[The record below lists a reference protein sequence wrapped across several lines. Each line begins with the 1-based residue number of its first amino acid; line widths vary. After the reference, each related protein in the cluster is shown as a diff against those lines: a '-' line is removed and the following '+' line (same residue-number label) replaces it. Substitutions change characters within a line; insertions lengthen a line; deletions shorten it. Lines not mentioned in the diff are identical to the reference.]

1 MRILIDATPLL
12 LRSAGVK
19 NYTYYWIQNLWQ
31 QARNDRILTFPPL
44 ASLGPLNHE
53 RSIAG
58 AARTYLHL
66 GRIFAANAAPWIPLL
81 RWTMPKADVFHVSNQ
96 IRFPPK
102 GVKLTATIYDMTCR
116 LMPELHTAAN
126 IQADESLAK
135 NVLARADRLIAIS
148 ENSRQDAVRLLGLD
162 AERIEVIYPG
172 VPEVYFG
179 AQARPAEQP
188 YVLYLGTIEPR
199 KNVDTLLD
207 AWSGF
212 RLRGDFD
219 LVIAGASG
227 WSGEKTMARLA
238 SRPPGVRYLGY
249 VPEDELPGLMA
260 GASAFIYPSL
270 YEGFGFP
277 VAQAMA
283 AGVPVITS
291 NTSCLPEVAGEGG
304 AVGGPSQ
311 RGGNSSGDGET
322 AHVAG
327 VAARAAHGG
336 HGAGAS
342 GISVGDMRA
351 QEPGVFLAGV
361 LPMIRHFTVHNDHF
375 GRDPAF
381 QSAYQRGLR
390 AAIGMI
396 RKGSTA

>member
-1 MRILIDATPLL
+1 MQILIDATPLL

-31 QARNDRILTFPPL
+31 QAQNDRVLTLPALP
-44 ASLGPLNHE
+44 SLGPLNHE

-58 AARTYLHL
+58 SARTYMHL
-66 GRIFAANAAPWIPLL
+66 GRVFASNAVPMLPLL
-81 RWTMPKADVFHVSNQ
+81 RWTMPKSDVFHVSNQ
-96 IRFPPK
+96 IRYPPK
-102 GVKLTATIYDMTCR
+102 GVKLTATIYDMTVR

-135 NVLARADRLIAIS
+135 NVLGRADRLIAIS
-148 ENSRQDAVRLLGLD
+148 ENSRQDAARLLGLNAD
-162 AERIEVIYPG
+162 RIEVIYPG

-179 AQARPAEQP
+179 AQARPSEQP

-212 RLRGDFD
+212 RFRGDFD
-219 LVIAGASG
+219 LLIAGASG
-227 WSGEKTMARLA
+227 WAGEKTLARLA

-260 GASAFIYPSL
+260 GASAFVYPSL

-283 AGVPVITS
+283 AGIPVITS
-291 NTSCLPEVAGEGG
+291 NTSCLPEVAGGG
-304 AVGGPSQ
+304 ALLVDPRSP
-311 RGGNSSGDGET
+311 GEIQAAMEKLLT
-322 AHVAG
+322 SPDLQQELRTAG
-327 VAARAAHGG
+327 VARAKSEYRWDICARR
-336 HGAGAS
+336 S
-342 GISVGDMRA
+342 LEFFRRV
-351 QEPGVFLAGV
+351 
-361 LPMIRHFTVHNDHF
+361 
-375 GRDPAF
+375 
-381 QSAYQRGLR
+381 
-390 AAIGMI
+390 
-396 RKGSTA
+396 

>member
-19 NYTYYWIQNLWQ
+19 TYTYYWIQNLWQ

-44 ASLGPLNHE
+44 ARLGSLDHE

-58 AARTYLHL
+58 ARCTYLHL
-66 GRIFAANAAPWIPLL
+66 GRVFAANAAPSIPLL
-81 RWTMPKADVFHVSNQ
+81 RWTMPKADVFHASNQ
-96 IRFPPK
+96 IRFPPR

-126 IQADESLAK
+126 IQADAYLAK

-148 ENSRQDAVRLLGLD
+148 ENSRQDAVRLLGLHPD
-162 AERIEVIYPG
+162 RIEVIYPG

-179 AQARPAEQP
+179 AQARPSEQP
-188 YVLYLGTIEPR
+188 YVLCLGAIEPR

-212 RLRGDFD
+212 RFRGDFD
-219 LVIAGASG
+219 LVVAGASG
-227 WSGEKTMARLA
+227 WA
-238 SRPPGVRYLGY
+238 
-249 VPEDELPGLMA
+249 DELPGLVA
-260 GASAFIYPSL
+260 GASAFVYPSL

-291 NTSCLPEVAGEGG
+291 NTSCLPEVAGDAALLVDPRSAAEMQ
-304 AVGGPSQ
+304 AAMERLLTS
-311 RGGNSSGDGET
+311 T
-322 AHVAG
+322 ALQQELRTAG
-327 VAARAAHGG
+327 LARAK
-336 HGAGAS
+336 
-342 GISVGDMRA
+342 
-351 QEPGVFLAGV
+351 
-361 LPMIRHFTVHNDHF
+361 
-375 GRDPAF
+375 RDYRWEICA
-381 QSAYQRGLR
+381 
-390 AAIGMI
+390 
-396 RKGSTA
+396 RKSLEFFRRV

>member
-1 MRILIDATPLL
+1 MQILIDATPLL

-31 QARNDRILTFPPL
+31 QARNDRILTLPRL
-44 ASLGPLNHE
+44 TSLGPLNHE
-53 RSIAG
+53 RSIIG
-58 AARTYLHL
+58 AVPTYVHLARV
-66 GRIFAANAAPWIPLL
+66 FAANAAPSLPLL

-135 NVLARADRLIAIS
+135 NVLARAHRLIAIS
-148 ENSRQDAVRLLGLD
+148 ENSRQDAARLLGLD
-162 AERIEVIYPG
+162 PERIEVIYPG

-179 AQARPAEQP
+179 AQARPTEQP

-212 RLRGDFD
+212 RLHSDFD

-227 WSGEKTMARLA
+227 WAAGKTLARLA
-238 SRPPGVRYLGY
+238 SRPAGVRYLGY

-260 GASAFIYPSL
+260 GASAFVYPSL

-291 NTSCLPEVAGEGG
+291 NTSCLPEIA
-304 AVGGPSQ
+304 
-311 RGGNSSGDGET
+311 GDGALLVDPRSPAEI
-322 AHVAG
+322 
-327 VAARAAHGG
+327 RAALEKLLE
-336 HGAGAS
+336 S
-342 GISVGDMRA
+342 PSLR
-351 QEPGVFLAGV
+351 QE
-361 LPMIRHFTVHNDHF
+361 
-375 GRDPAF
+375 
-381 QSAYQRGLR
+381 LR
-390 AAIGMI
+390 AAGMARAQRDYRWEI
-396 RKGSTA
+396 CARKSLEFFHRV

>member
-1 MRILIDATPLL
+1 MQILIDATPLL

-19 NYTYYWIQNLWQ
+19 NYTYYWIQSLWQ
-31 QARNDRILTFPPL
+31 QARNDRILTLPAL

-53 RSIAG
+53 RSILG
-58 AARTYLHL
+58 TARTTLHL
-66 GRIFAANAAPWIPLL
+66 GRVFITNAAPWLPLL

-102 GVKLTATIYDMTCR
+102 GVKLTSTIYDMTCR
-116 LMPELHTAAN
+116 LMPEFHTAAN

-135 NVLARADRLIAIS
+135 NVLSRADRLIAIS
-148 ENSRQDAVRLLGLD
+148 ENSRRDAAQLLGLD

-179 AQARPAEQP
+179 ARARPSEQP
-188 YVLYLGTIEPR
+188 YILYLGAIEPR

-212 RLRGDFD
+212 RLRSDFD

-227 WSGEKTMARLA
+227 WAGEKTLARLA
-238 SRPPGVRYLGY
+238 ARPAGVRYLGY
-249 VPEDELPGLMA
+249 VPENELPGLVA
-260 GASAFIYPSL
+260 GATAFIYPSL

-291 NTSCLPEVAGEGG
+291 NTSCLPEVAGPG
-304 AVGGPSQ
+304 ALLVDPRSPS
-311 RGGNSSGDGET
+311 EI
-322 AHVAG
+322 
-327 VAARAAHGG
+327 RAAMEKLLTSPALQQELRK
-336 HGAGAS
+336 AG
-342 GISVGDMRA
+342 MERA
-351 QEPGVFLAGV
+351 QREYRWEICA
-361 LPMIRHFTVHNDHF
+361 
-375 GRDPAF
+375 
-381 QSAYQRGLR
+381 
-390 AAIGMI
+390 
-396 RKGSTA
+396 RKSLEFFRRVC

>member
-31 QARNDRILTFPPL
+31 QARNDRILTLPSL
-44 ASLGPLNHE
+44 ARLGSLNHE

-58 AARTYLHL
+58 TALTYMHL
-66 GRIFAANAAPWIPLL
+66 GRVFASNAAPSLPLL

-126 IQADESLAK
+126 IQADENLAK
-135 NVLARADRLIAIS
+135 NVLARAHRLIAIS
-148 ENSRQDAVRLLGLD
+148 ENSRQDAARLAGLD
-162 AERIEVIYPG
+162 VDRIDVIYPG

-179 AQARPAEQP
+179 AQPRPSERP
-188 YVLYLGTIEPR
+188 YILYLGTIEPR

-212 RLRGDFD
+212 RLHADFE

-227 WSGEKTMARLA
+227 WSSEKTLARLA
-238 SRPPGVRYLGY
+238 SRPVGVRYLGY
-249 VPEDELPGLMA
+249 VAEDELPGLVA
-260 GASAFIYPSL
+260 GASAFVYPSL

-291 NTSCLPEVAGEGG
+291 NTSCLPEVAGDG
-304 AVGGPSQ
+304 ALLVDPRSAGEIGAAMEKLLTSPSLQ
-311 RGGNSSGDGET
+311 QQLRT
-322 AHVAG
+322 AG
-327 VAARAAHGG
+327 VARARREYRWDICA
-336 HGAGAS
+336 
-342 GISVGDMRA
+342 
-351 QEPGVFLAGV
+351 
-361 LPMIRHFTVHNDHF
+361 
-375 GRDPAF
+375 
-381 QSAYQRGLR
+381 
-390 AAIGMI
+390 
-396 RKGSTA
+396 RKSLEFFSRV

>member
-1 MRILIDATPLL
+1 MQILIDATPLL

-31 QARNDRILTFPPL
+31 QARNDRILTLPAL
-44 ASLGPLNHE
+44 TSLGPLDHE
-53 RSIAG
+53 RSITG
-58 AARTYLHL
+58 AVPTYVHLARV
-66 GRIFAANAAPWIPLL
+66 FAANAAPSLPLL

-148 ENSRQDAVRLLGLD
+148 ENSRQDAARLLGLD
-162 AERIEVIYPG
+162 ANRIEVIYPG

-179 AQARPAEQP
+179 AQPRPSEQP

-212 RLRGDFD
+212 RFRSDFD

-227 WSGEKTMARLA
+227 WAAEKTLARLA
-238 SRPPGVRYLGY
+238 ARPPGVRYLGY

-260 GASAFIYPSL
+260 GASAFVYPSL

-291 NTSCLPEVAGEGG
+291 NTSCLPEIA
-304 AVGGPSQ
+304 
-311 RGGNSSGDGET
+311 GDG
-322 AHVAG
+322 ALLVDPRS
-327 VAARAAHGG
+327 AAEIRAALEKLLE
-336 HGAGAS
+336 S
-342 GISVGDMRA
+342 PSLR
-351 QEPGVFLAGV
+351 QE
-361 LPMIRHFTVHNDHF
+361 
-375 GRDPAF
+375 
-381 QSAYQRGLR
+381 LR
-390 AAIGMI
+390 AAGMARAQRDYRWEI
-396 RKGSTA
+396 CARKSLEFFSRV

>member
-1 MRILIDATPLL
+1 MRILIDATPLF

-19 NYTYYWIQNLWQ
+19 NYMYYWIQNLWQ
-31 QARNDRILTFPPL
+31 QARNDRILTLPAL
-44 ASLGPLNHE
+44 ASLGPLHHE

-66 GRIFAANAAPWIPLL
+66 GRVFAANAAPALPFL

-148 ENSRQDAVRLLGLD
+148 ENSRQDAARLLGLD
-162 AERIEVIYPG
+162 ANRIEVIYPG

-179 AQARPAEQP
+179 AQPRPSEQP

-212 RLRGDFD
+212 CFRSDFD

-227 WSGEKTMARLA
+227 WAGEKTLARLA
-238 SRPPGVRYLGY
+238 SRPAGVRYFGY
-249 VPEDELPGLMA
+249 VPEDELPGLIA

-291 NTSCLPEVAGEGG
+291 NTSCLPEVAGEG
-304 AVGGPSQ
+304 ALLVDPRSAAEIQ
-311 RGGNSSGDGET
+311 AALEKLLTSPELQQQLRT
-322 AHVAG
+322 AG
-327 VAARAAHGG
+327 LARAKHEYRWDICA
-336 HGAGAS
+336 
-342 GISVGDMRA
+342 
-351 QEPGVFLAGV
+351 
-361 LPMIRHFTVHNDHF
+361 
-375 GRDPAF
+375 
-381 QSAYQRGLR
+381 
-390 AAIGMI
+390 
-396 RKGSTA
+396 RKSLEFFSRV

>member
-1 MRILIDATPLL
+1 MRILIDATPLF

-31 QARNDRILTFPPL
+31 QARNDRILTLPAL
-44 ASLGPLNHE
+44 ASLGPLHHE

-58 AARTYLHL
+58 AAQTYLHL
-66 GRIFAANAAPWIPLL
+66 GRVFAANAAPSLPLL

-96 IRFPPK
+96 IRFPPR
-102 GVKLTATIYDMTCR
+102 GMKLTATIYDMTCR

-126 IQADESLAK
+126 IQADENLAK

-148 ENSRQDAVRLLGLD
+148 ENSRQDAARLLGLD
-162 AERIEVIYPG
+162 ADRIEVIYPG

-179 AQARPAEQP
+179 AQPRPSEQP
-188 YVLYLGTIEPR
+188 YVLYLGAIEPR

-207 AWSGF
+207 AWSSF

-227 WSGEKTMARLA
+227 WVGEKTLARLA
-238 SRPPGVRYLGY
+238 ARPASVRYLGY
-249 VPEDELPGLMA
+249 VAEDELPGLIA

-291 NTSCLPEVAGEGG
+291 NTSCLPEVAGEG
-304 AVGGPSQ
+304 ALFVDPRSAAEIQ
-311 RGGNSSGDGET
+311 AAMERLLTSPELQQQLRT
-322 AHVAG
+322 AG
-327 VAARAAHGG
+327 LARAKREYRWEVCA
-336 HGAGAS
+336 
-342 GISVGDMRA
+342 
-351 QEPGVFLAGV
+351 
-361 LPMIRHFTVHNDHF
+361 
-375 GRDPAF
+375 
-381 QSAYQRGLR
+381 
-390 AAIGMI
+390 
-396 RKGSTA
+396 RKSFEFFARV

>member
-19 NYTYYWIQNLWQ
+19 NYTYYWIQSLWQ
-31 QARNDRILTFPPL
+31 QARNDRILTLPAL
-44 ASLGPLNHE
+44 ASLPALTHE
-53 RSIAG
+53 RSIARPV
-58 AARTYLHL
+58 RTFLHL
-66 GRIFAANAAPWIPLL
+66 GRVFASNRAPWLPLL
-81 RWTMPKADVFHVSNQ
+81 RWTMPKADVLHVSNQ

-102 GVKLTATIYDMTCR
+102 NLKLTATIYDMTVR

-126 IQADESLAK
+126 ILADENIAK
-135 NVLARADRLIAIS
+135 NVFARADRLIAIS
-148 ENSRQDAVRLLGLD
+148 ENSRQDAARLLGLD
-162 AERIEVIYPG
+162 RDRIEVIYPG

-179 AQARPAEQP
+179 AQPRPSERP

-212 RLRGDFD
+212 RFRGDFD

-227 WSGEKTMARLA
+227 WGGDKTLARLA
-238 SRPPGVRYLGY
+238 SRPAGVRYFGY
-249 VPEDELPGLMA
+249 VAEDELPGLIA

-291 NTSCLPEVAGEGG
+291 NTSCLPEVAGEGALLVDPRSVQEIQSAMDRLLTSPELQKKLG
-304 AVGGPSQ
+304 A
-311 RGGNSSGDGET
+311 
-322 AHVAG
+322 AG
-327 VAARAAHGG
+327 MARARKEYRWRVWARKSLDFFH
-336 HGAGAS
+336 
-342 GISVGDMRA
+342 RA
-351 QEPGVFLAGV
+351 
-361 LPMIRHFTVHNDHF
+361 
-375 GRDPAF
+375 
-381 QSAYQRGLR
+381 
-390 AAIGMI
+390 
-396 RKGSTA
+396 